1 MRKADMATLFRIAAI
16 PVIVYTVLLRT
27 NPLIPVAIFIAAL
40 VSDGI
45 DGFFA
50 LSEVSKGKIGFGTY
64 VRYALG
70 NDAAAN
76 MVSSYKP
83 KIAKVAKWGPRM
95 DIAGDRMV
103 EYALWM
109 LFTYVRIL
117 PFYVILIV
125 LAVHSI
131 ADALMG
137 GRGTSSETKTRFAK
151 IVYTSKGS
159 RLIANVLKALTF
171 SYLILVYVS
180 GWNLLVGYVLSAL
193 LVIFVTL
200 RGSAEIYESIAD

>member
-1 MRKADMATLFRIAAI
+1 MRKADMATAFRIAAI
-16 PVIVYTVLLRT
+16 PVIAYAVLLKT
-27 NPLIPVAIFIAAL
+27 NPIIPVVLFLAAL

-64 VRYALG
+64 IRYASG
-70 NDAAAN
+70 DEAAARL
-76 MVSSYKP
+76 VGEYKP
-83 KIAKVAKWGPRM
+83 KIAKIAKYGPRM

-103 EYALWM
+103 EYSLWM
-109 LFTYVRIL
+109 LFTYTRTL
-117 PFYVILIV
+117 PFFVILIV
-125 LAVHSI
+125 LAVHSV

-137 GRGTSSETKTRFAK
+137 GRGTSSKTKTRFAK

-171 SYLILVYVS
+171 SYLMLVYIS
-180 GWNLLVGYVLSAL
+180 GWNLLVGYGLAAL
-193 LVIFVTL
+193 LVVFVTL
-200 RGSAEIYESIAD
+200 RGTAEIYESIAE